1 MASEG
6 AGAVGPPLGEMDLD
20 EFRRAGHRIVDW
32 IADYRAHPE
41 CYPVLSRCR
50 PGEVRAQLPRAAPS
64 EAEIDRM
71 HFE

>member
-1 MASEG
+1 MASED

-41 CYPVLSRCR
+41 CYPVRFK
-50 PGEVRAQLPRAAPS
+50 P
-64 EAEIDRM
+64 I
-71 HFE
+71 

>member
-41 CYPVLSRCR
+41 CYPVLSR
-50 PGEVRAQLPRAAPS
+50 AADGVYA
-64 EAEIDRM
+64 AEQ
-71 HFE
+71 

>member
-41 CYPVLSRCR
+41 CTPFC
-50 PGEVRAQLPRAAPS
+50 RAA
-64 EAEIDRM
+64 DRAR
-71 HFE
+71 FAPNFQGQRRRRLNRSNAY